1 MINMRYQ
8 TQITAKIK
16 NKGNIQNYVT
26 SFNLNEN
33 ITVLEFKTEIKK
45 TLKFLDVHSIE
56 NEIVYLG
63 SNKLNDTDIVPYG
76 KSGLQFFL
84 EIINK

>member
-1 MINMRYQ
+1 MRYQ
-8 TQITAKIK
+8 TQVTTKFK
-16 NKGNIQNYVT
+16 NKGNLQKYVT

-45 TLKFLDVHSIE
+45 TLKFLEVYSVE

-63 SNKLNDTDIVPYG
+63 NNKLEDTDIVPSD

-84 EIINK
+84 EITNK